1 MRHQSIAKRKQ
12 TTASPEK
19 IPMNTD
25 KIRKNRSSRNIDR
38 KKVLDGCSADR
49 FSRTRGSAFKS
60 VPFCKPGW
68 STLAPLMQLCNQQQR
83 SIRFCGRGRTRA
95 GFALNPKDQ
104 FHGGFYQVRVPV

>member
-25 KIRKNRSSRNIDR
+25 KTRKNRSSRNTDR

-49 FSRTRGSAFKS
+49 FFRTRVSAFKS
-60 VPFCKPGW
+60 VPVCKGGW
-68 STLAPLMQLCNQQQR
+68 STLAPLVQFCNQQQR
-83 SIRFCGRGRTRA
+83 GIRLCGRTTGRA
-95 GFALNPKDQ
+95 GFAL
-104 FHGGFYQVRVPV
+104 